1 MSAATEAGRRVRVG
15 TVLTATV
22 LTVLLLWMFGSAI
35 DVFLLLFIAI
45 LLSLYLGAA
54 ADVFERRLRLPRQGA
69 IALAV
74 IMSLGAV
81 IGLVTLLVPPVIDQT
96 QALIRVLPA
105 TISSW
110 EAGIANFMARFPAL
124 QQFWKPGENK
134 ILVAVYENLS
144 GGFQD
149 VVPRV
154 FGAVHGFINLFAVG
168 IMSLYLALH
177 PGVYREWL
185 IALFPPLHRDLI
197 RDVLADLAGQLRAWI
212 VGQLTAMF
220 VLAVFTALGL
230 YLLDVPFWLPFGIFT
245 GAVAIVPFFGTL
257 VSTVIPALFV
267 LTGDGWAGFSPLAH
281 AWLVVLLGTV
291 IHLFESNIVIP
302 LITADK
308 VKLPPVLTIMSVL
321 VVGKLI
327 GGFGLLIAVPLLVV
341 IMVVVRRI
349 LVNRIYEGQ
358 GFRKTAR
365 DRALV
370 LRVPAP
376 DGGVLALDAP
386 TIDLV
391 AYAEGMKARRTA

>member
-1 MSAATEAGRRVRVG
+1 
-15 TVLTATV
+15 
-22 LTVLLLWMFGSAI
+22 
-35 DVFLLLFIAI
+35 
-45 LLSLYLGAA
+45 
-54 ADVFERRLRLPRQGA
+54 
-69 IALAV
+69 
-74 IMSLGAV
+74 V
-81 IGLVTLLVPPVIDQT
+81 IGLVWLLVPPVIEQT
-96 QALIRVLPA
+96 QALVRVLPT
-105 TISSW
+105 TIASW
-110 EAGIANFMARFPAL
+110 EAGIANFMQRFPAL

-134 ILVAVYENLS
+134 ILVAVYEQVS
-144 GGFQD
+144 GGFHD

-185 IALFPPLHRDLI
+185 IALFPPVHRDLI
-197 RDVLADLAGQLRAWI
+197 RDVLGDLAGQLRAWI

-220 VLAVFTALGL
+220 VLAVFTAIGL

-267 LTGDGWAGFSPLAH
+267 LTGDGWMGFTPLAH

-291 IHLFESNIVIP
+291 IHLFESNVVIP

-376 DGGVLALDAP
+376 DGGVLASDAP
-386 TIDLV
+386 QIDLV
-391 AYAEGMKARRTA
+391 AYAEGMRARRSA

>member
-1 MSAATEAGRRVRVG
+1 MTTAADTVRRLRVAPI
-15 TVLTATV
+15 LTATV
-22 LTVLLLWMFGSAI
+22 LTVLLLWMFGRAVE
-35 DVFLLLFIAI
+35 VFLLLFIAI
-45 LLSLYLGAA
+45 LISLYLGAT
-54 ADVFERRLRLPRQGA
+54 ADFFSRRLRLPRRFAMG
-69 IALAV
+69 LAV
-74 IMSLGAV
+74 VVSMGAL
-81 IGLVTLLVPPVIDQT
+81 IGLLTMLVPPVIEQT
-96 QALIRVLPA
+96 QQLIRVLPA
-105 TISSW
+105 TITSW
-110 EAGIANFMARFPAL
+110 EEGIARFIARFPAL

-134 ILVAVYENLS
+134 ILVAVYDNLS
-144 GGFQD
+144 GGFHD
-149 VVPRV
+149 VVPKV
-154 FGAVHGFINLFAVG
+154 FAAVHGFINLFAVG

-185 IALFPPLHRDLI
+185 IALFPPVHRDLI
-197 RDVLADLAGQLRAWI
+197 RDVLGDLAGQLRAWI

-267 LTGDGWAGFSPLAH
+267 LTGGGWAGFSPVGH

-321 VVGKLI
+321 VVGKI
-327 GGFGLLIAVPLLVV
+327 VGGFGLLIAVPLLVV

-349 LVNRIYEGQ
+349 LINRIYEGQ

-376 DGGVLALDAP
+376 DGGVLAADAP
-386 TIDLV
+386 PIDLV
-391 AYAEGMKARRTA
+391 AYAEGMRARRTA